1 MKTLWLVSDGLIHP
15 PLDGR
20 LALRQTV
27 QRKSGMQVFQCR
39 QLEQLPVDLS
49 GVAAVVLYI
58 HRQQVDEAVLN
69 RLLEYVAGG
78 GGLLGVHSATASF
91 KTSLPYFELMGGR
104 FIGHGK
110 VQPLQFR
117 PMREDLFGGIGVF
130 SVRDELYLHEFQPN
144 VEVHW
149 LASAGEEE
157 APAVW
162 TYRYGAGRVCY
173 LLPGHLGSSLRHPAV
188 QEIIRRGL
196 DWVLL
201 PAEGNSS

>member
-1 MKTLWLVSDGLIHP
+1 MKTIWLVSEGAIHP

-20 LALRQTV
+20 LALRQTL
-27 QRKSGMQVFQCR
+27 QRSSAIQVFHCR
-39 QLEQLPVDLS
+39 RLEQLPVDLS

-58 HRQQVDEAVLN
+58 HRQQVDDAVLN

-78 GGLLGVHSATASF
+78 GGVLGVHSATASF
-91 KTSLPYFELMGGR
+91 KASLPYFELMGGR

-110 VQPLQFR
+110 VQQLQFR
-117 PMREDLFGGIGVF
+117 LLREDLFGGIGVF
-130 SVRDELYLHEFQPN
+130 SVRDELYHHEFQPN

-149 LASAGEEE
+149 LASAGGEET
-157 APAVW
+157 PAVW
-162 TYRYGAGRVCY
+162 TRCYASGRVCY

-196 DWVLL
+196 DWVMAS
-201 PAEGNSS
+201 AEENPS